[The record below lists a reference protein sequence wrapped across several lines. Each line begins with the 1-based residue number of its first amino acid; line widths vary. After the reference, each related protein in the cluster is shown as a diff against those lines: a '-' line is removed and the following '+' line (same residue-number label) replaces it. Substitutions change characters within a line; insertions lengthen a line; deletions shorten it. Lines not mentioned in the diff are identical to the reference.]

1 MTAQEIRERILDV
14 VGQNGGHLSS
24 SLGAVEIAM
33 ALAEIF
39 DPMTD
44 RIVWD
49 VGHQA
54 YAWKIL
60 TDRGGRDFSTLR
72 KLDGVSPFPNPAE
85 SAADAAVAG
94 HAGVSI
100 SVAAGLAAARDARG
114 SSEHVIAV
122 VGDGALVNGTSFEAL
137 NNLAAS
143 TKKLIVIL
151 NDNEMSISRPAGSFA
166 KLLGRL
172 ITNVRYNR
180 VKTAAENAGHKM
192 KLTFLRGIYHK
203 VEGRIKS
210 WFLGNAY
217 FEQFGL
223 RYVGPVDGHD
233 LAQLKD
239 AFTVAKEYKRSVIVH
254 VVTKKGK
261 GYEPAEKDP
270 TRFHG
275 VSAGQISEKSKSE
288 EQGEVVVGSRSRTE
302 DIKSSAVRLPTTAR
316 TITGL
321 SWSDAFGSALCEAAL
336 KDERI
341 VALTAGMKD
350 GTGLAQFA
358 KVFRDRFFDVGIAEG
373 HMVAFAAGMAAGGRR
388 PVVAVYSTFLQRAID
403 QVMHDVCLSN
413 LPVVFCVDRAG
424 AVGADGVTHQGL
436 YDIAMLRTL
445 PNLTIC
451 QPKDAEDLKALLDEA
466 LKRNGPTVIRYPR
479 GVAARKSKSEGVV
492 VQRND
497 ENSTVRLPTTTTA
510 ISIWA
515 TGDQLEK
522 AYSVA
527 ARIPDAEV
535 VFARYLKPFDAELLK
550 AQRTEGR
557 RIVSIENGAIA
568 GGFGEA
574 IGADLKFGWP
584 DEFIPHGS
592 VAELENRYGFDVE
605 SIASAINRTIEQS
618 EQSGNSSYG

>member
-1 MTAQEIRERILDV
+1 MTPQEIREKILDV

-33 ALAEIF
+33 ALSEVF
-39 DPMTD
+39 DPMKD
-44 RIVWD
+44 RVVWD

-60 TDRGGRDFSTLR
+60 TDRGGKDFSTLR

-114 SSEHVIAV
+114 SDEHVVAV

-137 NNLAAS
+137 NNLAAA

-180 VKTAAENAGHKM
+180 VKAAAENAGHKL
-192 KLTFLRGIYHK
+192 KLTFLRGIYHRI
-203 VEGRIKS
+203 ESRIKS

-233 LAQLKD
+233 LEQLRD

-254 VVTKKGK
+254 VVTKKGR
-261 GYEPAEKDP
+261 GYAPAEKDP
-270 TRFHG
+270 TGYHG
-275 VSAGQISEKSKSE
+275 IGPHQVPLTSRSAG
-288 EQGEVVVGSRSRTE
+288 T
-302 DIKSSAVRLPTTAR
+302 
-316 TITGL
+316 
-321 SWSDAFGSALCEAAL
+321 WSDAFGDALIEAART
-336 KDERI
+336 DERI
-341 VALTAGMKD
+341 IALTAGMKD
-350 GTGLAQFA
+350 GTGLEGFA
-358 KVFRDRFFDVGIAEG
+358 RAYPSRFLDVGIAEG
-373 HMVAFAAGMAAGGRR
+373 HMVAFAAGLAAGGRR

-403 QVMHDVCLSN
+403 QVMHDVCISN

-451 QPKDAEDLKALLDEA
+451 QPKDAEDLRALLGEA
-466 LKRNGPTVIRYPR
+466 LKRNGPTAIRYPR
-479 GVAARKSKSEGVV
+479 GVAPRKSESGGVV

-522 AYSVA
+522 AHSVA
-527 ARIPDAEV
+527 ARIPGTEV

-550 AQRTEGR
+550 RQRTEGR
-557 RIVSIENGAIA
+557 RIVSIENGAVA

-592 VAELENRYGFDVE
+592 VVELEHRYGFDTD
-605 SIASAINRTIEQS
+605 SIVAALNRTIEQS
-618 EQSGNSSYG
+618 EQSNNSSYG

>member
-1 MTAQEIRERILDV
+1 MTPQEIRERMLDV
-14 VGQNGGHLSS
+14 VGRNGGHLSS

-33 ALAEIF
+33 ALAEVF
-39 DPMTD
+39 DPLKD
-44 RIVWD
+44 RVVWD

-60 TDRGGRDFSTLR
+60 TEASRGGKSFDTIRT
-72 KLDGVSPFPNPAE
+72 LDGLSPFPNPTE

-94 HAGVSI
+94 HAGVSL

-114 SSEHVIAV
+114 TDEHVVAV

-137 NNLAAS
+137 NNLAAA
-143 TKKLIVIL
+143 TKKLIVVL

-180 VKTAAENAGHKM
+180 VKTAAENAGHRM
-192 KLTFLRGIYHK
+192 KLTFLRGIYHRI
-203 VEGRIKS
+203 ESRIKS

-233 LAQLKD
+233 LGQLK
-239 AFTVAKEYKRSVIVH
+239 AALTVAKEYKRSVIVH

-261 GYEPAEKDP
+261 GYAPAEKDP
-270 TRFHG
+270 TGYHG
-275 VSAGQISEKSKSE
+275 IGPHQVPLTSRSAG
-288 EQGEVVVGSRSRTE
+288 T
-302 DIKSSAVRLPTTAR
+302 
-316 TITGL
+316 
-321 SWSDAFGSALCEAAL
+321 WSDAFGDALIEAART
-336 KDERI
+336 DERI

-350 GTGLAQFA
+350 GTGLEGFA
-358 KVFRDRFFDVGIAEG
+358 RAYPSRFFDVGIAEG
-373 HMVAFAAGMAAGGRR
+373 HMVAFAAGLAAGGRR

-403 QVMHDVCLSN
+403 QVMHDVCIAN

-451 QPKDAEDLKALLDEA
+451 QPKDVEDLKSLLAEA

-479 GVAARKSKSEGVV
+479 GKAL
-492 VQRND
+492 Q
-497 ENSTVRLPTTTTA
+497 
-510 ISIWA
+510 SIAVDGDRQQPRIAVWA

-522 AYSVA
+522 AYQVA
-527 ARIPDAEV
+527 AKVPGAEV
-535 VFARYLKPFDAELLK
+535 TFARYLKPFDAELLK
-550 AQRTEGR
+550 RQRSAGMKV
-557 RIVSIENGAIA
+557 VSIENGAVA

-592 VAELENRYGFDVE
+592 VAELEKRYGFDVE
-605 SIASAINRTIEQS
+605 SIVAKVLDVRHETLDLKP
-618 EQSGNSSYG
+618 

>member
-1 MTAQEIRERILDV
+1 MTPQEIRERILDV

-24 SLGAVEIAM
+24 SLGAVEIAA
-33 ALAEIF
+33 ALAEVF
-39 DPMTD
+39 DPMKD
-44 RIVWD
+44 RVVWD

-60 TDRGGRDFSTLR
+60 TDRGGKDFSTIR

-94 HAGVSI
+94 QAGVSL

-114 SSEHVIAV
+114 TDEHVIAV

-137 NNLAAS
+137 NNLAAA
-143 TKKLIVIL
+143 TKKLIVVL

-180 VKTAAENAGHKM
+180 VKAAAENAGHRM
-192 KLTFLRGIYHK
+192 KLTFLRSAYHK
-203 VEGRIKS
+203 IESRIKS

-223 RYVGPVDGHD
+223 RYVGPVDGHN
-233 LAQLKD
+233 LEKLKD
-239 AFTVAKEYKRSVIVH
+239 AFTVAKEYKGSVIVH

-261 GYEPAEKDP
+261 GYLPAEKDP
-270 TRFHG
+270 TKYHG
-275 VSAGQISEKSKSE
+275 VSAGQVREKSESE
-288 EQGEVVVGSRSRTE
+288 ERGEVVVGSRSRTE
-302 DIKSSAVRLPTTAR
+302 EIKSSAVRLPTADR

-321 SWSDAFGSALCEAAL
+321 SWSDAFGNALCEAAL
-336 KDERI
+336 RDERI
-341 VALTAGMKD
+341 MALTAGMKD
-350 GTGLAQFA
+350 GTGLTQFA
-358 KVFRDRFFDVGIAEG
+358 KVFPDRFLDVGIAEG
-373 HMVAFAAGMAAGGRR
+373 HMVAFAAGLAAGGRR
-388 PVVAVYSTFLQRAID
+388 PVVAIYSTFLQRAVD
-403 QVMHDVCLSN
+403 QVMHDVCISN

-451 QPKDAEDLKALLDEA
+451 QPKDADDLKALLGEA

-479 GVAARKSKSEGVV
+479 GRVPCASCLVPCANEDDLTFPA
-492 VQRND
+492 Q
-497 ENSTVRLPTTTTA
+497 STEHKAQST
-510 ISIWA
+510 SIWT

-522 AYSVA
+522 AYQVA
-527 ARIPDAEV
+527 ARVPGAEV
-535 VFARYLKPFDAELLK
+535 VFARYLKPFDTELLK
-550 AQRTEGR
+550 RQRAEGK
-557 RIVSIENGAIA
+557 RIVSIENGAVA

-584 DEFIPHGS
+584 DAFIPHGP
-592 VAELENRYGFDVE
+592 VAELEKRYGFDVD
-605 SIASAINRTIEQS
+605 SIVSKILDA
-618 EQSGNSSYG
+618 

>member
-1 MTAQEIRERILDV
+1 MTPQEIREKILDV

-24 SLGAVEIAM
+24 SLGAVEIAL
-33 ALAEIF
+33 ALAEVF
-39 DPMTD
+39 DPMRD
-44 RIVWD
+44 RVVWD

-60 TDRGGRDFSTLR
+60 TDRGGKDFSTLR
-72 KLDGVSPFPNPAE
+72 ELDGVSPFPNPAE

-94 HAGVSI
+94 HAGVSL

-114 SSEHVIAV
+114 SDEHVIAV

-137 NNLAAS
+137 NNLAAA
-143 TKKLIVIL
+143 TKKLIVVL
-151 NDNEMSISRPAGSFA
+151 NDNDMSISRPAGSFA

-172 ITNVRYNR
+172 IANVRYNR
-180 VKTAAENAGHKM
+180 VKTAAENAGHKL
-192 KLTFLRGIYHK
+192 KLTFLRSIYHWI
-203 VEGRIKS
+203 ESRIKS

-223 RYVGPVDGHD
+223 RYVGPVDGHN
-233 LAQLKD
+233 LEQLKD

-261 GYEPAEKDP
+261 GYPPAEKDP
-270 TRFHG
+270 TKFHG
-275 VSAGQISEKSKSE
+275 VSAGFNCVNGGMSSEHRDIGASE
-288 EQGEVVVGSRSRTE
+288 Q
-302 DIKSSAVRLPTTAR
+302 VRNS
-316 TITGL
+316 
-321 SWSDAFGSALCEAAL
+321 SWSDCFGGALCEAAL
-336 KDERI
+336 RDDRI

-350 GTGLAQFA
+350 GTGLSQFA
-358 KVFRDRFFDVGIAEG
+358 KVFPSHFLDVGIAEG
-373 HMVAFAAGMAAGGRR
+373 HMVAFAAGLAAGGRR

-403 QVMHDVCLSN
+403 QVMHDVCIAN

-436 YDIAMLRTL
+436 YDISMLRTL

-451 QPKDAEDLKALLDEA
+451 QPRDADDLKALLGEA

-479 GVAARKSKSEGVV
+479 GRVPCASSLVPCANKDGAASAPGTKH
-492 VQRND
+492 QAQ
-497 ENSTVRLPTTTTA
+497 STA
-510 ISIWA
+510 IWA

-522 AYSVA
+522 ARQVA
-527 ARIPDAEV
+527 FRVPGAEV
-535 VFARYLKPFDAELLK
+535 TFARYLKPFDAELLK
-550 AQRTEGR
+550 RQRSEGK
-557 RIVSIENGAIA
+557 RIVSIENGAVV

-584 DEFIPHGS
+584 DEFIPHGTI
-592 VAELENRYGFDVE
+592 AELEKRYKFDVD
-605 SIASAINRTIEQS
+605 SIVAALQHLNI
-618 EQSGNSSYG
+618 

>member
-1 MTAQEIRERILDV
+1 MTPQEIRERILDV

-24 SLGAVEIAM
+24 SLGAVEIAL
-33 ALAEIF
+33 ALAEVF
-39 DPMTD
+39 DPERD
-44 RIVWD
+44 RVVWD

-60 TDRGGRDFSTLR
+60 TDRGGRDFTTLR

-114 SSEHVIAV
+114 SDEHIIAV

-137 NNLAAS
+137 NNLAAA
-143 TKKLIVIL
+143 TKKLIVVL

-180 VKTAAENAGHKM
+180 VKAAAENAGHKL
-192 KLTFLRGIYHK
+192 KLTFLRGVYHGI
-203 VEGRIKS
+203 ESRIKS

-233 LAQLKD
+233 LEQLKD
-239 AFTVAKEYKRSVIVH
+239 ALTVAKEYKRSVIVH

-261 GYEPAEKDP
+261 GYPPAEKDP
-270 TRFHG
+270 TGYHG
-275 VSAGQISEKSKSE
+275 IGPHQVPLTSRSAG
-288 EQGEVVVGSRSRTE
+288 T
-302 DIKSSAVRLPTTAR
+302 
-316 TITGL
+316 
-321 SWSDAFGSALCEAAL
+321 WSDAFGDALIEAART
-336 KDERI
+336 DDRV

-350 GTGLAQFA
+350 GTGLEGFA
-358 KVFRDRFFDVGIAEG
+358 RAYPSRFFDVGIAEG
-373 HMVAFAAGMAAGGRR
+373 HMVAFAAGLASGGRR

-403 QVMHDVCLSN
+403 QVMHDVCIAN

-451 QPKDAEDLKALLDEA
+451 QPKDADDLKALLGEA

-479 GVAARKSKSEGVV
+479 GNAPREVKVGGEGERRTD
-492 VQRND
+492 QRSD
-497 ENSTVRLPTTTTA
+497 CADADKKEVPLHCSPSPLAFTY
-510 ISIWA
+510 SIWA

-522 AYSVA
+522 ARQVA
-527 ARIPDAEV
+527 SRVPGTEV
-535 VFARYLKPFDAELLK
+535 TFARYLKPFDAELLK
-550 AQRTEGR
+550 RQRAEGK
-557 RIVSIENGAIA
+557 RIVSIENGAVV

-592 VAELENRYGFDVE
+592 VAELEQRYGFDVD
-605 SIASAINRTIEQS
+605 SIVAVLQPAKHLNV
-618 EQSGNSSYG
+618 

>member
-1 MTAQEIRERILDV
+1 MTPQEIRERMLDV
-14 VGQNGGHLSS
+14 VGRNGGHLSS

-33 ALAEIF
+33 ALAEVF
-39 DPMTD
+39 DPMKD
-44 RIVWD
+44 RVVWD

-60 TDRGGRDFSTLR
+60 TEASRGGKSFDTIR
-72 KLDGVSPFPNPAE
+72 KLDGLSPFPNPTE

-94 HAGVSI
+94 HAGVSL

-114 SSEHVIAV
+114 TDEHVVAV

-137 NNLAAS
+137 NNLAAA
-143 TKKLIVIL
+143 TKKLIVVL

-180 VKTAAENAGHKM
+180 VKTAAENAGHRM
-192 KLTFLRGIYHK
+192 KLTFLRGIYHGI
-203 VEGRIKS
+203 ESRIKS

-233 LAQLKD
+233 LGQLKD

-254 VVTKKGK
+254 VVTKKGR
-261 GYEPAEKDP
+261 GYAPAEKDP
-270 TRFHG
+270 TKFHG
-275 VSAGQISEKSKSE
+275 VSAGFNFVSDGMSSEHRSIGASE
-288 EQGEVVVGSRSRTE
+288 Q
-302 DIKSSAVRLPTTAR
+302 VRN
-316 TITGL
+316 L
-321 SWSDAFGSALCEAAL
+321 SWSDCFGEAVCEAAL
-336 KDERI
+336 RDDRI

-350 GTGLAQFA
+350 GTGLAKFA
-358 KVFRDRFFDVGIAEG
+358 KVFPDRFLDVGIAEG
-373 HMVAFAAGMAAGGRR
+373 HMVAFAAGLAAGGRR

-403 QVMHDVCLSN
+403 QVMHDVCISN

-451 QPKDAEDLKALLDEA
+451 QPKDAEDLKALLVEA

-479 GVAARKSKSEGVV
+479 GKAL
-492 VQRND
+492 Q
-497 ENSTVRLPTTTTA
+497 
-510 ISIWA
+510 SIAVDGDRQQPRIAVWA

-522 AYSVA
+522 AREVA
-527 ARIPDAEV
+527 ARVGAEV
-535 VFARYLKPFDAELLK
+535 TFARYLKPFDAELLK
-550 AQRTEGR
+550 RQRSAGMKV
-557 RIVSIENGAIA
+557 VSIENGAVA

-592 VAELENRYGFDVE
+592 VAELEKRYGFDVE
-605 SIASAINRTIEQS
+605 SIVAKVLDVGHETLDLKP
-618 EQSGNSSYG
+618 

>member
-1 MTAQEIRERILDV
+1 MTPQEIREKILDV

-33 ALAEIF
+33 ALAEVF
-39 DPMTD
+39 DPMKD
-44 RIVWD
+44 RVVWD

-60 TDRGGRDFSTLR
+60 TDRGGKDFSTLR
-72 KLDGVSPFPNPAE
+72 KLDGISPFPNPAE

-114 SSEHVIAV
+114 TDEHVIAV

-137 NNLAAS
+137 NNLAAA

-151 NDNEMSISRPAGSFA
+151 NDNDMSISRPAGSIA
-166 KLLGRL
+166 KMLGRL

-180 VKTAAENAGHKM
+180 VKAAAENAGHKLR
-192 KLTFLRGIYHK
+192 LTFLRGVYHRI
-203 VEGRIKS
+203 ESRIKS
-210 WFLGNAY
+210 WFLGNAC

-223 RYVGPVDGHD
+223 RYMGPVDGHN
-233 LAQLKD
+233 LEQLKD

-254 VVTKKGK
+254 VVTKKGR
-261 GYEPAEKDP
+261 GYAPAEKDP
-270 TRFHG
+270 TGYHG
-275 VSAGQISEKSKSE
+275 IGPHQIPLTSRRAG
-288 EQGEVVVGSRSRTE
+288 T
-302 DIKSSAVRLPTTAR
+302 
-316 TITGL
+316 
-321 SWSDAFGSALCEAAL
+321 WSDAFGDALIEAART
-336 KDERI
+336 DGRI

-350 GTGLAQFA
+350 GTGLEGFA
-358 KVFRDRFFDVGIAEG
+358 RAYPSRFFDVGIAEG
-373 HMVAFAAGMAAGGRR
+373 HMVAFAAGLAAGGRR

-403 QVMHDVCLSN
+403 QVMHDVCIASLS
-413 LPVVFCVDRAG
+413 VIFCVDRAG

-451 QPKDAEDLKALLDEA
+451 QPKDAEDLKALLGEA

-479 GVAARKSKSEGVV
+479 GSASRESKSEGVV

-510 ISIWA
+510 IAIWA
-515 TGDQLEK
+515 TGDQLGK
-522 AYSVA
+522 AHAVA
-527 ARIPDAEV
+527 ARIPGAEV
-535 VFARYLKPFDAELLK
+535 VFARYLKPFDAELLRR
-550 AQRTEGR
+550 QRAEGR
-557 RIVSIENGAIA
+557 RIVSIENGAVL

-574 IGADLKFGWP
+574 IGADLRFGWP

-592 VAELENRYGFDVE
+592 VAELEKRYGFDIDTIV
-605 SIASAINRTIEQS
+605 ARINRTIEQS
-618 EQSGNSSYG
+618 EQSNNSSYG

>member
-1 MTAQEIRERILDV
+1 MTPQEIREKILDV

-33 ALAEIF
+33 ALAEVF

-44 RIVWD
+44 RVVWD

-60 TDRGGRDFSTLR
+60 TDRGGKDFSTLR

-94 HAGVSI
+94 HAGVSL
-100 SVAAGLAAARDARG
+100 SVAAGLAAARDAKG
-114 SSEHVIAV
+114 TDEHVIAV

-137 NNLAAS
+137 NNLAAA
-143 TKKLIVIL
+143 TKKLIVVL
-151 NDNEMSISRPAGSFA
+151 NDNDMSISRPAGSFA

-180 VKTAAENAGHKM
+180 VKAAAENAGHRL
-192 KLTFLRGIYHK
+192 KLTFLRGVYHGI
-203 VEGRIKS
+203 ESRIKS

-223 RYVGPVDGHD
+223 RYVGPVDGHS
-233 LAQLKD
+233 LEQLKD

-261 GYEPAEKDP
+261 GYPPAEKDP
-270 TRFHG
+270 TGYHG
-275 VSAGQISEKSKSE
+275 IGPHQVPLTSRSAG
-288 EQGEVVVGSRSRTE
+288 T
-302 DIKSSAVRLPTTAR
+302 
-316 TITGL
+316 
-321 SWSDAFGSALCEAAL
+321 WSDAFGDALIAAART
-336 KDERI
+336 DDRI

-350 GTGLAQFA
+350 GTGLDGFA
-358 KVFRDRFFDVGIAEG
+358 KAFPERFHDVGIAEG
-373 HMVAFAAGMAAGGRR
+373 HMVAFAAGLAAGGRR

-403 QVMHDVCLSN
+403 QVMHDVCIAN

-451 QPKDAEDLKALLDEA
+451 QPKDADDLKVLLDES

-479 GVAARKSKSEGVV
+479 GSAGVGV
-492 VQRND
+492 EKRCRAD
-497 ENSTVRLPTTTTA
+497 EMLHSTPTPPTFTY
-510 ISIWA
+510 SIWA

-522 AYSVA
+522 AQQVA
-527 ARIPDAEV
+527 SRVPGTEV
-535 VFARYLKPFDAELLK
+535 TFARYLKPFDADL
-550 AQRTEGR
+550 QRRQRAEGK
-557 RIVSIENGAIA
+557 RIVSIENGAVS

-592 VAELENRYGFDVE
+592 VAELEKRYGFDVD
-605 SIASAINRTIEQS
+605 SIVRRLN
-618 EQSGNSSYG
+618 G

>member
-1 MTAQEIRERILDV
+1 MTPQEIREKILDV

-33 ALAEIF
+33 ALAEVF
-39 DPMTD
+39 DPMKD
-44 RIVWD
+44 RVVWD

-60 TDRGGRDFSTLR
+60 TNRGGRDFSTLR
-72 KLDGVSPFPNPAE
+72 KLDGVSPFPNPLE

-94 HAGVSI
+94 HAGVSL

-114 SSEHVIAV
+114 TDEHVVAV

-137 NNLAAS
+137 NNLAAA
-143 TKKLIVIL
+143 TQKLIVIL

-180 VKTAAENAGHKM
+180 VKTAAENAGHRL
-192 KLTFLRGIYHK
+192 KLTFLRGIYHGI
-203 VEGRIKS
+203 ESRIKS

-223 RYVGPVDGHD
+223 RYVGPVDGHN
-233 LAQLKD
+233 LEQLKD

-261 GYEPAEKDP
+261 GYAPAEKDP
-270 TRFHG
+270 TGYHG
-275 VSAGQISEKSKSE
+275 IGPHQVPLTSRSAG
-288 EQGEVVVGSRSRTE
+288 T
-302 DIKSSAVRLPTTAR
+302 
-316 TITGL
+316 
-321 SWSDAFGSALCEAAL
+321 WSDAFGDALIEAART
-336 KDERI
+336 DERI
-341 VALTAGMKD
+341 IALTAGMKD
-350 GTGLAQFA
+350 GTGLEGFA
-358 KVFRDRFFDVGIAEG
+358 RAYPSRFFDVGIAEG
-373 HMVAFAAGMAAGGRR
+373 HMVAFSAGLAAGGRR

-403 QVMHDVCLSN
+403 QVMHDVCIAN

-451 QPKDAEDLKALLDEA
+451 QPKDAEDLKALLNEA

-479 GVAARKSKSEGVV
+479 GKAPQSIAVDCNRQQSSVA
-492 VQRND
+492 
-497 ENSTVRLPTTTTA
+497 
-510 ISIWA
+510 IWA

-522 AYSVA
+522 AREVA
-527 ARIPDAEV
+527 ARVGAEV
-535 VFARYLKPFDAELLK
+535 TFARYLKPFDAELLK
-550 AQRTEGR
+550 RQRAEGK
-557 RIVSIENGAIA
+557 RIVSIENGAVA

-574 IGADLKFGWP
+574 IGADLRFGWP

-592 VAELENRYGFDVE
+592 VAELERRYGFDVD
-605 SIASAINRTIEQS
+605 TIVTRLQS
-618 EQSGNSSYG
+618 SKPLNF